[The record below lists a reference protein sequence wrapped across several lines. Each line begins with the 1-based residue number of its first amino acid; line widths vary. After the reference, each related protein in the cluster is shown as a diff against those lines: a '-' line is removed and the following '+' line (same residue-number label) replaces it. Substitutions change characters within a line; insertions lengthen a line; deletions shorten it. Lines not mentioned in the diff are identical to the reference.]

1 MFAMAYGLK
10 QSKIF
15 MQKIFAKAISYIF
28 HPLLLPTYGT
38 LAIISS
44 NPHLFGNFNE
54 RNQFIWIV
62 LVFVLTFVF
71 PAVWLV
77 MMRKLEMIESLEL
90 KTSKE
95 RIIPFIATATFYL
108 WAYRMFKPS
117 PSNIFFS
124 NEIVSNMLL
133 GASIAIFIGFVVNI
147 FSKVSLHAMGA
158 GSFFALCLTL
168 VNYSYFNLTLLVIAA
183 VILGGA
189 IGTARLILAAHQP
202 SEVFA
207 GYLIGF
213 LGLFVA
219 FNVVPIIFD

>member
-1 MFAMAYGLK
+1 
-10 QSKIF
+10 
-15 MQKIFAKAISYIF
+15 
-28 HPLLLPTYGT
+28 
-38 LAIISS
+38 
-44 NPHLFGNFNE
+44 
-54 RNQFIWIV
+54 V